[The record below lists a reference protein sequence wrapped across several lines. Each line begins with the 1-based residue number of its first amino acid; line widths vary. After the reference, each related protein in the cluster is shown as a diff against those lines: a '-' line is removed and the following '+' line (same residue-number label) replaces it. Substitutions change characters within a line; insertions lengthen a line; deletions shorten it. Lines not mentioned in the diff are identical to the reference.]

1 MHDWKH
7 HQHVREWHK
16 RRHET
21 FRYYKHFPYNRLWL
35 RLSMGFGCVLL
46 VAMAFPILLV
56 SLLFAFRHSVGG
68 RIFEFDPRA
77 FGAIIFLLTLVT
89 IFSGFVGLVAGARV
103 SRRLGRQVNHLL
115 EATQSINT
123 NNLHL
128 RVEEKGVD
136 ELRELAGSFNRMVA
150 ELERGQQTRRN
161 LLADVSHELL
171 TPLTVLEGN
180 LRAMLDGVY
189 EMNAE
194 EISYLYDETH
204 HLIGLV
210 KELRELTKAEA
221 KQLQLDLVETSVNEL
236 AIEMHTLFEPLAQEQ
251 GIKLDTK
258 LGVDLPTVEADTQRI
273 RQIIGNLLS
282 NALRHTPTDGRITL
296 RTTQHDDFVAISVQD
311 SGDGIAADELP
322 HIFDRFYR
330 ADGTRRRDSGGSGL
344 GLAIVKALV
353 EAHGGQISAESPGP
367 KQGSTFVIQLP
378 ITPAV
383 APSST

>member
-1 MHDWKH
+1 MKNLTENDRENIRAWKH
-7 HQHVREWHK
+7 
-16 RRHET
+16 RRQEYR
-21 FRYYKHFPYNRLWL
+21 RYYSRFPHNRLWV

-46 VAMAFPILLV
+46 LAMAFPILLV
-56 SLLFAFRHSVGG
+56 SLAFVFRHAVGDG
-68 RIFEFDPRA
+68 FFAFDPRA
-77 FGAIIFLLTLVT
+77 FGGIIFLLTLVT
-89 IFSGFVGLVAGARV
+89 IFSGFVGLIAGVRV

-115 EATQSINT
+115 EATQSINS

-128 RVEEKGVD
+128 RVEERGVD
-136 ELRELAGSFNRMVA
+136 ELRELARSFNRMVA

-221 KQLQLDLVETSVNEL
+221 NQLHLDFTETPINEL
-236 AIEMHTLFEPLAQEQ
+236 ALELHALFEPLAQEKQ
-251 GIKLDTK
+251 IAFETGLDA
-258 LGVDLPTVEADTQRI
+258 DLPPIAVDVQRV
-273 RQIIGNLLS
+273 RQALSNLLT
-282 NALRHTPTDGRITL
+282 NALRHTPPGGRITL
-296 RTTQHDDFVAISVQD
+296 RTKLIGDDVAIAVED
-311 SGDGIAADELP
+311 SGDGIANDELA

-330 ADGTRRRDSGGSGL
+330 TDGTRRRDAGGSGL
-344 GLAIVKALV
+344 GLAIVKALI
-353 EAHGGQISAESPGP
+353 EAHGGDVSAESGGHQ
-367 KQGSTFVIQLP
+367 QGSVFTIRLP
-378 ITPAV
+378 STPRRAT
-383 APSST
+383 A